1 MASVF
6 QRLFKFGQSEAH
18 AALDKFED
26 PIKMT
31 EQGIRDLKRDLQASM
46 SSLAEVKAIAI
57 RLRRDADDNKN
68 MAAEYERKAMLL
80 LQKMQSG
87 ALDQAE
93 AERLAGEALRRKEEC
108 LEKATRSQQDWQTQ
122 DGMASQLQGK
132 IEKLKATVSKYE
144 NDLITL
150 KARAK
155 TAASTKKINQQL
167 SKIDSS
173 GTITMLEKMRTKV
186 EEDES
191 LAQAYGSLA
200 DADQTV
206 EDEIDDAL
214 NAKAA
219 PATNN
224 ALAELKAKM
233 GISAGA

>member
-206 EDEIDDAL
+206 EDEIDNAL